1 MRQVILD
8 TNAVRY
14 FYQIECCNGEG
25 VQDKVMK
32 KYHFDK
38 QKIYPISTNGFV
50 YKHSG
55 NNEI

>member
-32 KYHFDK
+32 SIILTNKN
-38 QKIYPISTNGFV
+38 ISNF
-50 YKHSG
+50 Y
-55 NNEI
+55 ERFRL